1 MFCYFRQL
9 LVKMCKNSFIKHLST
24 VSCHQYKMIVALVNT
39 MRKICNFH
47 TAYYTPTRKMQGE
60 LHPST
65 LRSGYSVRYYK
76 RRVTQ
81 ISGRK
86 LCGKTIIPFSQAI

>member
-1 MFCYFRQL
+1 MSRYFRQL
-9 LVKMCKNSFIKHLST
+9 LIKICKNSFFKYLST
-24 VSCHQYKMIVALVNT
+24 VSCHQYNIVIALVDT
-39 MRKICNFH
+39 MSEIYQFH
-47 TAYYTPTRKMQGE
+47 IAYYTPTRKMQGE

-65 LRSGYSVRYYK
+65 LRSGYSVRYNK